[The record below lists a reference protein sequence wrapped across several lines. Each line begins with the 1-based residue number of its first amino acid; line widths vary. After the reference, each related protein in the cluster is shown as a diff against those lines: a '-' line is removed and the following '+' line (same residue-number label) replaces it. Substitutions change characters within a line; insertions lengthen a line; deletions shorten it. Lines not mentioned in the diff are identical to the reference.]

1 MKRLVAALAAVLSLA
16 ACNKSS
22 SSTTT
27 PTTPSSK
34 TTDTFTGTVAV
45 KGSDAHNFTV
55 NTSGQ
60 VDVTLTTANPSVS
73 MGLSV
78 GVPNGSACP
87 AVQGGSVVAVAGS
100 TAQLSGV
107 MSPATYCV
115 AVFDIGNQS
124 QAVSYTVTV
133 AHF

>member
-1 MKRLVAALAAVLSLA
+1 MAALVAALSIA
-16 ACNKSS
+16 ACSNSSTS

-27 PTTPSSK
+27 APSTK
-34 TTDTFTGTVAV
+34 TTDTFSGTVAV
-45 KGSDAHNFTV
+45 KGTDAHSFTV
-55 NTSGQ
+55 GTSGQ
-60 VDVTLTTANPSVS
+60 VDVTLTTANPSVP

-87 AVQGGSVVAVAGS
+87 AVAGGSVVAAAGS
-100 TAQLSGV
+100 SAQLSGV

-115 AVFDIGNQS
+115 AVFDVGNQS
-124 QAVSYTVTV
+124 QPVSYTVTV

>member
-1 MKRLVAALAAVLSLA
+1 MKKWLAAFAAALGIV
-16 ACNKSS
+16 ACTKSS
-22 SSTTT
+22 TSSTT
-27 PTTPSSK
+27 PTTPSTKS
-34 TTDTFTGTVAV
+34 TDTFSGTVAV
-45 KGSDAHNFTV
+45 KGTDAHNFTV
-55 NTSGQ
+55 NSSGE
-60 VDVTLTTANPSVS
+60 VDVTLTVTNPSVT

-87 AVQGGSVVAVAGS
+87 AIGGGSVVANAGS

-107 MSPATYCV
+107 LSPATYCV

-124 QAVSYTVTV
+124 QSVSYTVTV